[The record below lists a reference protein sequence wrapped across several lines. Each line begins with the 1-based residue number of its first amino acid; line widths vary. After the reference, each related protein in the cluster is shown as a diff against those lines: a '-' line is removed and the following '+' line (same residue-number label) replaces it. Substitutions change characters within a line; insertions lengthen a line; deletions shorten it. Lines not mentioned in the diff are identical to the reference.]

1 MEQPDLNTWTLPLWP
16 TACLLAAGL
25 LYLRGWG
32 RIRSTRQQLFPA
44 WRAACFFGGLV
55 SLWLAMA
62 SPVDS
67 LDDVLLVAHMTQHL
81 ILMSIAPPLLLLGAP
96 AVPLLRVL
104 PRFIV
109 GPVVR
114 NVTIRGVFHQL
125 TRPMVAWLA
134 MNVTY
139 LVWHTPGAY
148 EVALAS
154 PGWHQAEHLCFF
166 STSLLFWFPVI
177 QPWPS
182 APRGSRWVML
192 PYLVGADLVN
202 TGFSAFLTFAG
213 RVIYP
218 SYAAAPRVLGI
229 SALADQA
236 AAGALMWVIGSICYL
251 IPLAVIAFRL
261 LSPQQMYRPLGVFGM
276 D

>member
-16 TACLLAAGL
+16 TACLLAGGL

-32 RIRSTRQQLFPA
+32 RIRFTRQQLFPA
-44 WRAACFFGGLV
+44 WRAACFLGGLV

-67 LDDVLLVAHMTQHL
+67 LDDVLLAAHMTQHL

-114 NVTIRGVFHQL
+114 NVTLRSVFHQL

-148 EVALAS
+148 ELALAS

-177 QPWPS
+177 QPRPS

-261 LSPQQMYRPLGVFGM
+261 LSPQKMYRPIGVFGM